1 MGQYITISVE
11 TLSSYL
17 SITNEGDEH
26 HTGSYDTSLT
36 RPNDYVGNNMD
47 IHDCT
52 FHLIFTWIIA
62 PTNKH
67 SGFCHTDY
75 WMWHCFRTNHPFN
88 LASINFLN
96 LLEVVRLSM
105 SSNKT
110 LHYDTFLSHIFHTH
124 IINVSVDPSRAIISF
139 IDISTAHSCNWKLD
153 DEENWVCKFD
163 WQSSAAQAST
173 VPPVAPQSSDVPR
186 SPHDAY
192 PTLLALPSLCTTRLR
207 RRSMGCRWKSMH
219 ALMH

>member
-17 SITNEGDEH
+17 SITNKGDEH

-36 RPNDYVGNNMD
+36 RPNDYVGNDMD
-47 IHDCT
+47 IHDRT
-52 FHLIFTWIIA
+52 LHLVFTWIIA

-67 SGFCHTDY
+67 SGFRHTDY
-75 WMWHCFRTNHPFN
+75 WIWHCFRTNHPLN
-88 LASINFLN
+88 LASIIFLN

-110 LHYDTFLSHIFHTH
+110 LHYDTFLSHIFHTL
-124 IINVSVDPSRAIISF
+124 IINVSVYPSRAIISF
-139 IDISTAHSCNWKLD
+139 INISTTHSCNWKLD
-153 DEENWVCKFD
+153 DEENRVSKFD
-163 WQSSAAQAST
+163 WQSSATQAST
-173 VPPVAPQSSDVPR
+173 VPLVAPQSSDAPR
-186 SPHDAY
+186 SLHEAY
-192 PTLLALPSLCTTRLR
+192 PNLLALPSLCTTRLQR
-207 RRSMGCRWKSMH
+207 QSMGCRCKSMH

>member
-47 IHDCT
+47 IHD
-52 FHLIFTWIIA
+52 
-62 PTNKH
+62 
-67 SGFCHTDY
+67 Y
-75 WMWHCFRTNHPFN
+75 
-88 LASINFLN
+88 
-96 LLEVVRLSM
+96 
-105 SSNKT
+105 
-110 LHYDTFLSHIFHTH
+110 
-124 IINVSVDPSRAIISF
+124 PSRAIISF